1 MPVIVTPSIRKTYKD
16 LIKQVIQD
24 LHKPIFVFLTPDKED
39 CPNCLYDSVN
49 KVSSGNFDSSFVAPV
64 TIFGNTVNPQSF
76 TRGRCPVC
84 YGDGHLE
91 QEVKRN
97 VKALVK
103 WNPRGSR
110 KDMEVLPVGREG
122 KAVVRIKV
130 ARDDLDLV
138 TGSEY
143 FLVDGVRCEL
153 LQPPTIR
160 GLGTQEE
167 LVVAF
172 LMEVETGK
180 VDVKK

>member
-1 MPVIVTPSIRKTYKD
+1 MPVIVTPSIRKKYKE
-16 LIKQVIQD
+16 LIKQVIED
-24 LHKPIFVFLTPDKED
+24 LHKPIFVYLEPEKAD
-39 CPNCLYDSVN
+39 CPNCRYDFVN
-49 KVSSGNFDSSFVAPV
+49 KRSSGQFQSDFTVATTV
-64 TIFGNTVNPQSF
+64 FGNSISPQPF

-84 YGDGHLE
+84 YGAGHLE
-91 QEVKRN
+91 QEIRRN

-110 KDMEVLPVGREG
+110 EDIEVLPVGREG

-130 ARDDLDLV
+130 ARADLDLV
-138 TGSEY
+138 TGAGY

-172 LMEVETGK
+172 LLEVETGK